1 MLHAV
6 RASLEVLGVLGQRH
20 LDDVEGVVVV
30 LLGGQQQGQQVQG
43 VHVVALQ
50 LQRLADVA

>member
-50 LQRLADVA
+50 LQRLADIA